1 MKKPDHGIKLVTG
14 EHYYIDS
21 VTYEVLRQGTNKK
34 DYMKITLYHDSGFLE
49 VMLNTNH
56 IVYFN

>member
-1 MKKPDHGIKLVTG
+1 MKKPEHEIKLVTG

-34 DYMKITLYHDSGFLE
+34 RLYE
-49 VMLNTNH
+49 N
-56 IVYFN
+56 YFIS